1 MKMTIKNKLILP
13 AALATGILLSG
24 CGMIKPYNKPVFV
37 DIEPNQTAF
46 VIPLEGKT
54 SDQGQFQSLEF
65 LEDNQVAAKR
75 IQIPRT
81 WYKTGKLRGKG
92 EYKDDVRVIV
102 VDRFPATREWLND
115 TSRGTSDKAEGFV
128 GESKDSIK
136 FLVGISAT
144 ASIEEPD
151 TAQFL
156 YKYSGKTLS
165 EVMDFEIR
173 NKIGTTLLEKYGS
186 MSMEEIRSNKEEVIE
201 HVRKIVIPHFKDE
214 SGISL
219 GNIGY
224 VGDLEYID
232 PKVQAAINERF
243 NAQEQQKAQTIKNQ
257 TEIDKALAEKQSIEN
272 RASTLSQTIKLRE
285 LEIREEWIKKWDGKL
300 PSVQTGEG
308 GGNLLLNVDKISNK
322 E

>member
-1 MKMTIKNKLILP
+1 MLMSIKKKLILP
-13 AALATGILLSG
+13 AVFVGALTLSG
-24 CGMIKPYNKPVFV
+24 CIKPYEEPVFV
-37 DIEPNQTAF
+37 EIEPNQTAF

-81 WYKTGKLRGKG
+81 WYKTGRLPGSG
-92 EYKDDVRVIV
+92 EYKEDARVIV
-102 VDRFPATREWLND
+102 VDRFPETREWLND

-144 ASIEEPD
+144 AGIEEKD
-151 TAQFL
+151 AAVFL
-156 YKYSGKTLS
+156 YKYNGKTLQ

-186 MSMEEIRSNKEEVIE
+186 MSMEEIRQNKEDVIQ
-201 HVRKIVIPHFKDE
+201 HVRDVVTPYFKE
-214 SGISL
+214 VGITLS
-219 GNIGY
+219 NIGY
-224 VGDLEYID
+224 VGDLEYVD
-232 PKVQAAINERF
+232 PKVQEAINERF
-243 NAQEQQKAQTIKNQ
+243 NAQEQQKAQEIRNA
-257 TEIDKALAEKQSIEN
+257 TEIEKAKAEKKAIEE
-272 RASTLSQTIKLRE
+272 RQSTLDQTIKLRE
-285 LEIREEWIKKWDGKL
+285 LEIQKDWIKKWNGTP
-300 PSVQTGEG
+300 PSVISGEG
-308 GGNLLLNVDKISNK
+308 SENFLLNIDKDKK